1 MNCSSEHLTQH
12 VVLYTAASLTLHMY
26 LVMFLSGPPPG
37 VPGAAPGPRAGQAA
51 ADGEDLAVPLGQ
63 DGVLSLTRP
72 GDVRAPSQALLTR
85 R

>member
-1 MNCSSEHLTQH
+1 
-12 VVLYTAASLTLHMY
+12 MY
-26 LVMFLSGPPPG
+26 LVVFLLGPPPG

-63 DGVLSLTRP
+63 DGVLSVLSLTRP
-72 GDVRAPSQALLTR
+72 GAVRAPSQALLTR